1 MGYSL
6 ALLGLTGLVD
16 NVVEWHGAVSN
27 IISEYQAVR
36 DFIFGWF
43 PFSVPNLV
51 KDYLVV
57 GVGISTIKLRATWKY
72 LSANH
77 AKKLLFGAKHG
88 SIFQSLGKLVLWPGY
103 VIIWPWLVL
112 MYLDAGVGLL
122 RMEVN
127 DEETEIFAQAIVDFW
142 KRFLLLIFIYI
153 GVLFV
158 FSDLL
163 TKLSGG

>member
-1 MGYSL
+1 
-6 ALLGLTGLVD
+6 
-16 NVVEWHGAVSN
+16 
-27 IISEYQAVR
+27 
-36 DFIFGWF
+36 
-43 PFSVPNLV
+43 
-51 KDYLVV
+51 
-57 GVGISTIKLRATWKY
+57 
-72 LSANH
+72 
-77 AKKLLFGAKHG
+77 
-88 SIFQSLGKLVLWPGY
+88 
-103 VIIWPWLVL
+103 